1 MTTIRPK
8 SAATAVG
15 ARQHAKAI
23 AAARVDAGELAFEN
37 RAALAEWLGTARSQV
52 TRAAQ
57 GSAFGGAPGWQLA
70 GLHAV
75 VAALLTIY
83 APAAIPGWLHGF
95 NPHLGDRRPIDV
107 LASGEVA
114 SVMEAVQAARAGSYA

>member
-1 MTTIRPK
+1 MPTTRPK
-8 SAATAVG
+8 HSTGG

-57 GSAFGGAPGWQLA
+57 GAAFGGAPGWQLT

-75 VAALLTIY
+75 VAALLTLY
-83 APAAIPGWLHGF
+83 DPEAIPGWLHGF
-95 NPHLGDRRPIDV
+95 NPHLGDRRPIDL
-107 LASGEVA
+107 LAVGEVA